1 MLLELLNEGQGSV
14 AALFS
19 EEVALLI
26 DLNTTV
32 VDPNKVLLCDLDLR
46 LDFLICRYAYEV
58 IYIYTYISIYLLPCG
73 VQWNR
78 HRPTCSGQRCLS
90 DQRSGARALPLV
102 WH

>member
-46 LDFLICRYAYEV
+46 LDFLAV
-58 IYIYTYISIYLLPCG
+58 
-73 VQWNR
+73 
-78 HRPTCSGQRCLS
+78 CSGIVTDLLVLVSDVCQINDLAPELFLLCGINLISLCLS
-90 DQRSGARALPLV
+90 INISLLKVAQ
-102 WH
+102 